1 MTLVARLTFLMV
13 LLLGCS
19 RATADGVTPFGE
31 VLLWHASQETSS
43 IWSSAL
49 TRVGSDATFSGQNVD
64 FGWDA
69 GFRVGVAHDPGGYL
83 WDSKMTWTHWTTSAE
98 ASIAAGEAFVMPEFF
113 SGFVNVDAWFVDQA
127 AVRWDLTL
135 NQIDFEIGHAIAVG
149 HCASV
154 RPTMGLKAA
163 FIDQKI
169 RADWGT
175 TVGTFSAT
183 ERVDH
188 QFRGFGPTF
197 GIDGR
202 WQLSQRRNV
211 SLVGSFSGS
220 LLWGVW
226 NVEDAYARNDT
237 GFSLPAY
244 GGFTTSMNDSSLG
257 TANLNAFLGLEWV
270 REGTFTMTGRVGY
283 ELQWWANQQ
292 RLTAFQQ
299 LPMHGD
305 LTIQGLT
312 CGLAVGF

>member
-1 MTLVARLTFLMV
+1 MTLVARLTFLAV

-19 RATADGVTPFGE
+19 RATAEGVTPFGE

-43 IWSSAL
+43 IWASAIAKS
-49 TRVGSDATFSGQNVD
+49 GSEHTFSAENVD
-64 FGWDA
+64 FGWDP
-69 GFRVGVAHDPGGYL
+69 GFRVGVAHDPGRQS
-83 WDSKMTWTHWTTSAE
+83 WDTELAWTHWGTSAQS
-98 ASIAAGEAFVMPEFF
+98 SIRAGEAFIMPEFF
-113 SGFVNVDAWFVDQA
+113 SSFVNLKAWYVDRA
-127 AVRWDLTL
+127 AVRWDITL
-135 NQIDFEIGHAIAVG
+135 NQIDFEIGRAIAVG
-149 HCASV
+149 QSASV
-154 RPTMGLKAA
+154 RPTMGLRAA

-169 RADWGT
+169 RADWDT
-175 TVGTFSAT
+175 TFGSFSVT
-183 ERVDH
+183 ERIEH
-188 QFRGFGPTF
+188 QFRGLGPTF

-202 WQLSQRRNV
+202 WQLSHGRNL

-226 NVEDAYARNDT
+226 NVEDTYARNDT

-244 GGFTTSMNDSSLG
+244 GGFTTSMKDSSLG
-257 TANLNAFLGLEWV
+257 TANLNAFLGLQWIHGGV
-270 REGTFTMTGRVGY
+270 CTIAGRVGY